1 MGLMRFGI
9 VCFVIL
15 FLGTELYHWLMG
27 LGQFELS
34 LPLTIMA
41 GGGLAIASNL
51 PRTTSPTQPEPIA
64 PETPAIEPVQPSQRD
79 SQPTDND
86 TISFKIT
93 SPFKSK

>member
-1 MGLMRFGI
+1 MQVWAIGI
-9 VCFVIL
+9 VCFYIALGL
-15 FLGTELYHWLMG
+15 FNWVTGLHWLAE
-27 LGQFELS
+27 FS
-34 LPLTIMA
+34 LPLSIM
-41 GGGLAIASNL
+41 GGIGLAIASNL